1 MLNPL
6 RSHKRR
12 SLKKQQE
19 RSSANG
25 HCSALFLYSSVFSN
39 SDCFV
44 SVSVNCFVS
53 VMGGWETGFVK
64 ICEILR
70 TDALMMFLIQ
80 YF

>member
-25 HCSALFLYSSVFSN
+25 HCSALFCIHQSFLIAMLL
-39 SDCFV
+39 

-53 VMGGWETGFVK
+53 VMGGCETGFVK